1 MTPVPVH
8 RALAG
13 HRRLGDGVPG
23 GDRRQAEGR
32 QGKSSA
38 RSGPHMVGLIGEFAF
53 LPCTACGSSDN
64 FPNLF
69 KAPGAVKGEVER
81 GAGHGDAR

>member
-23 GDRRQAEGR
+23 EGRRQAEGR

-38 RSGPHMVGLIGEFAF
+38 RSGLHVVGLIGEFV
-53 LPCTACGSSDN
+53 LSPCTACGSSSI
-64 FPNLF
+64 FPHVFND
-69 KAPGAVKGEVER
+69 PGAVRRTSKR
-81 GAGHGDAR
+81 RTGHADAR

>member
-1 MTPVPVH
+1 MIPVPVH

-13 HRRLGDGVPG
+13 CGCRGDGVLG
-23 GDRRQAEGR
+23 GGWQRRKGR

>member
-13 HRRLGDGVPG
+13 HRRLGDGVLG
-23 GDRRQAEGR
+23 GGWQRREGR

-38 RSGPHMVGLIGEFAF
+38 RSGLHVVGLIGEFV
-53 LPCTACGSSDN
+53 LSPRSPCGCPGI

-69 KAPGAVKGEVER
+69 NDPGAVRRTSKR
-81 GAGHGDAR
+81 KAGHGDAR